1 MSDEQYK
8 RELRQQVRN
17 DLTTFRRMNSVL
29 SRRLEA
35 VKLLRKNGETY
46 SPLEDF
52 AGTTTVQ
59 GALSLSITQMEY
71 MLAALDAQL
80 EDEGANVVPLPERES

>member
-1 MSDEQYK
+1 MSDDQYK
-8 RELRQQVRN
+8 RELRQQVRL
-17 DLTTFRRMNSVL
+17 DLTAFRRMNSVL
-29 SRRLEA
+29 SRRIEA
-35 VKLLRKNGETY
+35 VRLGRKNGETY

-59 GALSLSITQMEY
+59 GALSLAITQMEY

-80 EDEGANVVPLPERES
+80 KDEGADVAPLPEREP